1 MVGGW
6 RGCQALCAR
15 RPRAKKTSCS
25 FCVLYGWEVNFEPFH
40 ISSHPSTVPNGC
52 LRPLWLMVHA
62 AAAKA
67 TSLAPLLHQDPKPHT
82 NLPPV
87 NDDLPRNLP
96 KKDLRRFS
104 LVQHTRTH
112 VFANDRIGSSPFPLP
127 YLSPEEHLV
136 PRASFHESRARVR
149 AEGQGRCADRSLA
162 RISLA
167 LSNTGEW
174 RTRERSA
181 QRPRGGS
188 HPDAS
193 SGEVPQGIG
202 RPGTSF
208 WSWRFRR
215 GTISAS
221 RNLPQDTVTTER
233 LSKATAETRKRGR
246 TTAYVFAPQKRVD
259 FSMRSDS

>member
-15 RPRAKKTSCS
+15 NPRAKKTSCS
-25 FCVLYGWEVNFEPFH
+25 FCVLYGREVNFEPFH

-52 LRPLWLMVHA
+52 LRPSGLPVHA

-67 TSLAPLLHQDPKPHT
+67 ASLAPLLHQDPEPHT

-96 KKDLRRFS
+96 KKDIRRFS
-104 LVQHTRTH
+104 RRQHTRTH
-112 VFANDRIGSSPFPLP
+112 VSANDKIGSSHFPLP
-127 YLSPEEHLV
+127 YLSPELPLV

-149 AEGQGRCADRSLA
+149 AEGQGRCPDRPLA

-167 LSNTGEW
+167 LSSRCER
-174 RTRERSA
+174 RTRGRSA

-188 HPDAS
+188 HSDAS
-193 SGEVPQGIG
+193 SGGGPQRIG

-208 WSWRFRR
+208 
-215 GTISAS
+215 
-221 RNLPQDTVTTER
+221 
-233 LSKATAETRKRGR
+233 
-246 TTAYVFAPQKRVD
+246 
-259 FSMRSDS
+259 

>member
-25 FCVLYGWEVNFEPFH
+25 FCVLYGSEVNFEPFH

-52 LRPLWLMVHA
+52 LRPLGLPVHA

-67 TSLAPLLHQDPKPHT
+67 ASLAPLLHQDPEPHT

-96 KKDLRRFS
+96 KKDIRRFS
-104 LVQHTRTH
+104 RRQHTRTH
-112 VFANDRIGSSPFPLP
+112 VSANDKIGFSHFPLP
-127 YLSPEEHLV
+127 YLSPELPLV

-149 AEGQGRCADRSLA
+149 AEGQERCADRPLA

-167 LSNTGEW
+167 LSSRCEW

-181 QRPRGGS
+181 QRPRGCS

-208 WSWRFRR
+208 WSWSFRR
-215 GTISAS
+215 GTKRAS
-221 RNLPQDTVTTER
+221 RNSP
-233 LSKATAETRKRGR
+233 
-246 TTAYVFAPQKRVD
+246 
-259 FSMRSDS
+259 

>member
-1 MVGGW
+1 MV
-6 RGCQALCAR
+6 
-15 RPRAKKTSCS
+15 
-25 FCVLYGWEVNFEPFH
+25 N
-40 ISSHPSTVPNGC
+40 
-52 LRPLWLMVHA
+52 A
-62 AAAKA
+62 AAEKA

-127 YLSPEEHLV
+127 YLSPEEPLV
-136 PRASFHESRARVR
+136 PRSSFHESRARVR
-149 AEGQGRCADRSLA
+149 AEGQGRWPARAFARSSLTLSKGGQRSTNA
-162 RISLA
+162 RV
-167 LSNTGEW
+167 GP
-174 RTRERSA
+174 
-181 QRPRGGS
+181 RPRGDS
-188 HPDAS
+188 HSDAS

-208 WSWRFRR
+208 WSWSFRR
-215 GTISAS
+215 RTKRAS

-233 LSKATAETRKRGR
+233 LSKASAETCEIGR
-246 TTAYVFAPQKRVD
+246 TTAYVFSTSKKSRFWHAFGLIAACQI
-259 FSMRSDS
+259 RSLNYNVEQCKTTLNIKI